1 MTDFEYMKEA
11 LVTEVVMLLIE
22 SSGMDM
28 KSALDYF
35 YNSETYAKLSIP
47 ESGLYFQS
55 PGYVFSYLST
65 EITTGRIG

>member
-11 LVTEVVMLLIE
+11 LVTEVTMMLIE
-22 SSGMDM
+22 KMGMDM
-28 KSALDYF
+28 KSALNCL
-35 YNSETYAKLSIP
+35 YNSETYDKLSKP

-55 PGYVFSYLST
+55 PGYVYSFIHT